1 MRSAA
6 FSSSFTRGAIACG
19 LAMAVTW
26 SAWAQPGPGAQ
37 IVLGATVAERREAAR
52 ALVPLL
58 RDVKTHAAPG
68 LDVATGGAPPS
79 ALTGRPS
86 TLFAFTIS
94 KKQVQV
100 DPRVIAAMDRLLA
113 WNPSTAGADDQ
124 LVLFD
129 HWLVELQSRSAAS
142 KLLSSGAAVCDLSCV
157 VTGVTTLDE
166 RWGRAP
172 NGRADARDEL
182 LLDAMT
188 AAVTKSR

>member
-1 MRSAA
+1 MRSTG
-6 FSSSFTRGAIACG
+6 FSSSFARGAVAVA
-19 LAMAVTW
+19 LATGMAGG
-26 SAWAQPGPGAQ
+26 AFAQAGAGAQ

-68 LDVATGGAPPS
+68 VEVTPGGAGPS
-79 ALTGRPS
+79 PLTGRPS

-94 KKQVQV
+94 KKQVRV
-100 DPRVIAAMDRLLA
+100 DPRVLAAMDRLLA
-113 WNPSTAGADDQ
+113 WNPSTAGVDDQ

-129 HWLVELQSRSAAS
+129 DWLVELQSRTAAS

-157 VTGVTTLDE
+157 VTGATTLDE

-172 NGRADARDEL
+172 NIRADARDEL

-188 AAVTKSR
+188 AAVAKSR

>member
-1 MRSAA
+1 MRPALC
-6 FSSSFTRGAIACG
+6 SSSFTRGAIVFA
-19 LAMAVTW
+19 LAIAAARSVP
-26 SAWAQPGPGAQ
+26 AQTGSGAQ

-68 LDVATGGAPPS
+68 VDVTTGGAPPS
-79 ALTGRPS
+79 KLTGRPS
-86 TLFAFTIS
+86 TLFAFTFS

-113 WNPSTAGADDQ
+113 WNPSTAGVDDQ

-129 HWLVELQSRSAAS
+129 NWLVELQSRTAAA
-142 KLLSSGAAVCDLSCV
+142 KLLNSGAAVCDLACV
-157 VTGVTTLDE
+157 VTSATTLDE
-166 RWGRAP
+166 RWGRTS

-188 AAVTKSR
+188 AAVTKAR